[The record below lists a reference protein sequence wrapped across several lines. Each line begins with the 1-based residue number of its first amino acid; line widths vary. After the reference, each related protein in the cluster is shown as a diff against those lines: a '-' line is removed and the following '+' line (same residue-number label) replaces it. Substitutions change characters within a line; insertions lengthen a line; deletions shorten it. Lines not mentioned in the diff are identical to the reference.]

1 MRDKQGRIY
10 KKNIINYVLT
20 FNGRFR
26 TCHMTLLTQH
36 FLGYFLNFQTA
47 LKLNRAFLLIAFLA
61 ASTFNP
67 IPDCVQ
73 YCFSIIIIKLSI
85 HCSYLI

>member
-47 LKLNRAFLLIAFLA
+47 LKLNRAFL
-61 ASTFNP
+61 
-67 IPDCVQ
+67 
-73 YCFSIIIIKLSI
+73 
-85 HCSYLI
+85 